1 MDTGVRS
8 AAENMALDEC
18 ILKAKS
24 EGNIPNTLRFLQ
36 FSPNS
41 VLVGY
46 HQSVEQE
53 IRVRFC
59 KERGIDIN
67 RRITGGGALYFD
79 KPQLG
84 WEIFASKEHPKIPN
98 RVEELYEKLCEGAI
112 IGLKKLGVNAA
123 FRPKNDIEVEGRKIS
138 GTGGALEGGTFLF
151 QGTLLT
157 DFDVD
162 TMLRALRIPIEKLKD
177 KEIESVKERVT
188 CLSWELGYVPELVEM
203 KNALKEGFE
212 EVFEVTFEEGKLT
225 KLENELLK
233 KRLPYFKSK
242 GWVFGLRRPLKNRQE
257 LRAVHK
263 APGGLIRASLVA
275 DAKSNRIHSVLI
287 TGDFFAYPKRTILDL
302 EAKMKDTPADNLQI
316 ENLILDFFA
325 EKKPQIPGVEP
336 KDFVKVLFKA
346 LEKMDYHELGIQSHE
361 ANRIFTVNSSLKD
374 MPKCSVLLLPY
385 CAKLPGCEYRHKKEC
400 IKCEDCNV
408 GDCYEFAEKNGI
420 EVVTIL
426 DFDDLLE
433 TLLKYKDNG
442 AKAFVGSC
450 CEAFYVKHLED
461 FERIGLPGVLVD
473 IDDQTCY
480 ELGKEKKA
488 LVGEFENKTE
498 LRTDLIEKVMR
509 KVCF

>member
-1 MDTGVRS
+1 
-8 AAENMALDEC
+8 MALDES
-18 ILKAKS
+18 ILKAKN
-24 EGNIPNTLRFLQ
+24 EQKIPNTLRFLQ

-53 IRVRFC
+53 IRIDFC
-59 KERGIDIN
+59 KENGIDIN

-84 WEIFASKEHPKIPN
+84 WEIIASKDHPHIPKK
-98 RVEELYEKLCEGAI
+98 VELLYEKLCQGTI
-112 IGLKKLGVNAA
+112 LGLKKLGVNAS

-138 GTGGALEGGTFLF
+138 GTGGALEGNSFLF

-177 KEIESVKERVT
+177 KEIDSVKERVT
-188 CLSWELGYVPELVEM
+188 CLAWELDSVPPLNVL
-203 KNALKEGFE
+203 KNALLEGFK
-212 EVFEVTFEEGKLT
+212 EVFEVEFEEGELSD
-225 KLENELLK
+225 LEQEYMDL
-233 KRLPYFKSK
+233 RLPFYRSED
-242 GWVFGLRRPLKNRQE
+242 WIYGLRRPLKNRQE

-263 APGGLIRASLVA
+263 TEGGLIRISVVV
-275 DAKSNRIHSVLI
+275 DPKTKRIHSVLI

-302 EAKMKDTPADNLQI
+302 EARLKDTPSEI
-316 ENLILDFFA
+316 SILERTIHDFFL
-325 EKKPQIPGVEP
+325 EKEPQIPGVEP
-336 KDFVKVLFKA
+336 EDFIVVISKA
-346 LEKMDYHELGIQSHE
+346 LEKLNYGEFGIPLEE

-385 CAKLPGCEYRHKKEC
+385 CAKKIDCEYRKKKDC
-400 IKCEDCNV
+400 IKCEECNV
-408 GDCYEFAEKNGI
+408 GESYEYAEAHGI

-426 DFDDLLE
+426 DFEDLLK
-433 TLLKYKDNG
+433 TLTDYKEKG
-442 AKAFVGSC
+442 VLAFVGSC

-473 IDDQTCY
+473 IDNKTCY
-480 ELGKEKKA
+480 ELGFEEEALEGDFEKR
-488 LVGEFENKTE
+488 TE
-498 LRTDLIEKVMR
+498 LRTDLIEIVIKR
-509 KVCF
+509 VC